1 MNLIKKIKNYFT
13 PSKIKELEE
22 KIAQIQKNQ
31 IKDVLHPIKFEFKG
45 IAEEKLIQKCI
56 YNVGTRNIDVVFT
69 DGDVI
74 SGVVEQY
81 TYEQIRNATS
91 KEDVLDLLIP
101 KNSKGSD
108 YDLDKE
114 EDDIKTQIAPI
125 VSILSEIDDFEVVG
139 EDVFL
144 KGVKSIA
151 IPSSIVAE
159 FIRIVSEMDKNR
171 EKDYGLEYISK
182 DADLGEEYNSLLMFT
197 YKLLLNPMSS
207 SREDCLNYVKRY
219 DIKLTNTGN
228 MIMYR
233 RIVSVDNSN
242 KDLIEFVSKQYLKVK
257 SWKKSPK
264 NYAVGLR
271 ENEYELTKIL
281 LEDKDFAWED
291 IKHAFIGNLAELYTS
306 LNERQEN
313 RYTDDYTKSYDIR
326 IGEVYKIREE
336 DIDVNKHGSCGGAL
350 HVADGKVFNYKSF
363 GDTPVAVLVDPRH
376 VYKMDSGCN
385 GKIGVKQMFIMSVT
399 EQDENGDYVDI
410 DSQAVVNFDELY
422 HNQSIDELQKSLK
435 NKSFEPISVS
445 TEVTELSIKEVV
457 NVTDILRN
465 RVVEIV

>member
-31 IKDVLHPIKFEFKG
+31 IVSAVKKSEVLAPPPMV
-45 IAEEKLIQKCI
+45 KLIQKCI
-56 YNVGTRNIDVVFT
+56 YNVGTKNIDVVFT

-81 TYEQIRNATS
+81 TYEQIRNASS
-91 KEDVLDLLIP
+91 KEEVLDLLIP

-108 YDLDKE
+108 YDIDKE
-114 EDDIKTQIAPI
+114 EEDIKTQIAPI

-197 YKLLLNPMSS
+197 YKLLLNPLKE
-207 SREDCLNYVKRY
+207 SREQLLNFVKKNDVKITSY
-219 DIKLTNTGN
+219 GN
-228 MIMYR
+228 LVLYR
-233 RIVSVDNSN
+233 ACWEAKNESDALV
-242 KDLIEFVSKQYLKVK
+242 KFVAKEYLKIK

-264 NYAVGLR
+264 NYEVFDDNGLVIIQR
-271 ENEYELTKIL
+271 EKRHDYNNHK
-281 LEDKDFAWED
+281 
-291 IKHAFIGNLAELYTS
+291 GNLAELYSKLPEMQSEGKQYYSDHGKKKIVIGDIYKIDDSEVNLDSGVCHSGGLHLATVDYNYGGYGDTNLICLLNPS
-306 LNERQEN
+306 KTITVPSSEIKKLRCSEMMVVGINPNER
-313 RYTDDYTKSYDIR
+313 
-326 IGEVYKIREE
+326 GVH
-336 DIDVNKHGSCGGAL
+336 IDEGFYSNL
-350 HVADGKVFNYKSF
+350 
-363 GDTPVAVLVDPRH
+363 
-376 VYKMDSGCN
+376 
-385 GKIGVKQMFIMSVT
+385 
-399 EQDENGDYVDI
+399 DEN
-410 DSQAVVNFDELY
+410 Y
-422 HNQSIDELQKSLK
+422 HNYSLEVLQEALK

-445 TEVTELSIKEVV
+445 TEVTELTIKEVA
-457 NVTDILRN
+457 NVTDILKN

>member
-1 MNLIKKIKNYFT
+1 MNESND
-13 PSKIKELEE
+13 KIKELEE
-22 KIAQIQKNQ
+22 KITQIQKNQ
-31 IKDVLHPIKFEFKG
+31 IVSAVKKSEVLAPPSMV
-45 IAEEKLIQKCI
+45 KLIQKCI
-56 YNVGTRNIDVVFT
+56 YNVGTKNIDVVFT

-74 SGVVEQY
+74 SGVIEQY

-101 KNSKGSD
+101 KIKGND
-108 YDLDKE
+108 YDIDKE
-114 EDDIKTQIAPI
+114 EKDIKTQIAPI
-125 VSILSEIDDFEVVG
+125 VNILSEIDDFEVVG

-197 YKLLLNPMSS
+197 YKLLLNPLSS
-207 SREDCLNYVKRY
+207 SRQDCLNYVKRY

-233 RIVSVDNSN
+233 RIVSVGDSN
-242 KDLIEFVSKQYLKVK
+242 KNLIEFVSKQYLKVK

-264 NYAVGLR
+264 NYEVFDDNGLVIIQR
-271 ENEYELTKIL
+271 EKRHDYNNHK
-281 LEDKDFAWED
+281 
-291 IKHAFIGNLAELYTS
+291 GNLAELYNNLS
-306 LNERQEN
+306 QLKEN
-313 RYTDDYTKSYDIR
+313 RYTDDYTRSYDIR

-422 HNQSIDELQKSLK
+422 HNQSIDELQEALK

-465 RVVEIV
+465 RIVEIV

>member
-1 MNLIKKIKNYFT
+1 MNLLNKFKEFFT
-13 PSKIKELEE
+13 NSKIKELEE

-74 SGVVEQY
+74 SGAVEQY

-91 KEDVLDLLIP
+91 KEEVLNLLIP
-101 KNSKGSD
+101 KIKGND
-108 YDLDKE
+108 YDIDKE
-114 EDDIKTQIAPI
+114 EEDIKTQIAPI

-171 EKDYGLEYISK
+171 EKEYGLEYILK
-182 DADLGEEYNSLLMFT
+182 DADLEEEYNSLLMFT
-197 YKLLLNPMSS
+197 YKLLLNPLSS
-207 SREDCLNYVKRY
+207 SRQDCLNYVKKY

-242 KDLIEFVSKQYLKVK
+242 KDLIDFVSKQYLKVK

-264 NYAVGLR
+264 NYEVFDDNGLVIIQR
-271 ENEYELTKIL
+271 EKRHDYNNHK
-281 LEDKDFAWED
+281 
-291 IKHAFIGNLAELYTS
+291 GNLAELYNNLS
-306 LNERQEN
+306 QLKEN
-313 RYTDDYTKSYDIR
+313 RYTDDYTRSYDIR
-326 IGEVYKIREE
+326 IGEIYKIREE
-336 DIDVNKHGSCGGAL
+336 DIDINKHGSCGGAL
-350 HVADGKVFNYKSF
+350 HIADGKVFNYNGF
-363 GDTPVAVLVDPRH
+363 GDTPVVTLTDPRH
-376 VYKMDSGCN
+376 VYKMDSGSN
-385 GKIGVKQMFIMSVT
+385 GKIGVKQMFIMAIT
-399 EQDENGDYVDI
+399 EQDENGNYIDI
-410 DSQAVVNFDELY
+410 DSQAVVNFDEIY
-422 HNQSIDELQKSLK
+422 HNQTIEELQNALQ
-435 NKSFEPISVS
+435 NKSFEPLSVGEEI
-445 TEVTELSIKEVV
+445 TNLTPKEVI
-457 NVTDILRN
+457 DINKILSER
-465 RVVEIV
+465 IVKV

>member
-1 MNLIKKIKNYFT
+1 MNLLNKFKEFFT
-13 PSKIKELEE
+13 NSKIKELEE

-56 YNVGTRNIDVVFT
+56 YNVGTKNIDVVFT

-91 KEDVLDLLIP
+91 KEEVLNLLIP
-101 KNSKGSD
+101 KIKGND

-125 VSILSEIDDFEVVG
+125 VSILSEINDFEVVG

-144 KGVKSIA
+144 KGVKSTA

-197 YKLLLNPMSS
+197 YKLLLNPLKE
-207 SREDCLNYVKRY
+207 SREQLLNFVKKNDVKITSY
-219 DIKLTNTGN
+219 GN
-228 MIMYR
+228 LVLYR
-233 RIVSVDNSN
+233 ACWEAENESDALV
-242 KDLIEFVSKQYLKVK
+242 KFVAKEYLKIK

-264 NYAVGLR
+264 NYWVNIQR
-271 ENEYELTKIL
+271 ETENTLML
-281 LEDKDFAWED
+281 VEDKIHELNLDGCL
-291 IKHAFIGNLAELYTS
+291 GNLAELYS
-306 LNERQEN
+306 KLPEMQSEGKQYYSDHGKKKIVIGDIYKIDDSEVNLNAN
-313 RYTDDYTKSYDIR
+313 VCAAGGLHCASYD
-326 IGEVYKIREE
+326 Y
-336 DIDVNKHGSCGGAL
+336 
-350 HVADGKVFNYKSF
+350 NYSGF
-363 GDTPVAVLVDPRH
+363 GDTNLIVLVNPSKTITVPTYDFS
-376 VYKMDSGCN
+376 KMRVSEMMIVGINPNERGIHIDEGFYSN
-385 GKIGVKQMFIMSVT
+385 L
-399 EQDENGDYVDI
+399 DEN
-410 DSQAVVNFDELY
+410 Y
-422 HNQSIDELQKSLK
+422 HNYSLEVLQEALK

-445 TEVTELSIKEVV
+445 TEVTELTIKEVA
-457 NVTDILRN
+457 NVTDILKN

>member
-81 TYEQIRNATS
+81 IYEQIRNATS

-114 EDDIKTQIAPI
+114 EDDIKTQIASI
-125 VSILSEIDDFEVVG
+125 VSILSEVDDFEVVG

-159 FIRIVSEMDKNR
+159 FIRIVSEMNKNR
-171 EKDYGLEYISK
+171 EKEYGLEYISK
-182 DADLGEEYNSLLMFT
+182 DADLGEEYNSILMFT
-197 YKLLLNPMSS
+197 YKLLLNPLKE
-207 SREDCLNYVKRY
+207 SREQLLNFVKKN
-219 DIKLTNTGN
+219 DVKITSFGN
-228 MIMYR
+228 LVLYR
-233 RIVSVDNSN
+233 ACWEAENESDALV
-242 KDLIEFVSKQYLKVK
+242 KFVAKEYLKIK

-264 NYAVGLR
+264 SYNVHFGENIGYFLMGLAN
-271 ENEYELTKIL
+271 NEHKGTN
-281 LEDKDFAWED
+281 DSS
-291 IKHAFIGNLAELYTS
+291 FIGNLAELYAKLPEMQSKGKQYYSDHGSKKIVIGDIYKINDEDVNLDASVCAAGGLHAASYDYDYSGFGNTNLIVLVNPS
-306 LNERQEN
+306 KTITVPTYDFSKMRVSEMMIVGINPNER
-313 RYTDDYTKSYDIR
+313 
-326 IGEVYKIREE
+326 GVH
-336 DIDVNKHGSCGGAL
+336 IDEGFYSNL
-350 HVADGKVFNYKSF
+350 
-363 GDTPVAVLVDPRH
+363 
-376 VYKMDSGCN
+376 
-385 GKIGVKQMFIMSVT
+385 
-399 EQDENGDYVDI
+399 DEN
-410 DSQAVVNFDELY
+410 Y
-422 HNQSIDELQKSLK
+422 HNYSLEVLQEALK

-445 TEVTELSIKEVV
+445 TEVTELSIKEVA

-465 RVVEIV
+465 RIVEIV

>member
-1 MNLIKKIKNYFT
+1 MNLLNKFKEFFT
-13 PSKIKELEE
+13 NSKIKELEE

-31 IKDVLHPIKFEFKG
+31 IVSAVKKSEVLAPPPMV
-45 IAEEKLIQKCI
+45 KLIQKCI
-56 YNVGTRNIDVVFT
+56 YNVGTKNIDVVFT

-81 TYEQIRNATS
+81 IYEQIRNATS
-91 KEDVLDLLIP
+91 KEEVLNLLIP
-101 KNSKGSD
+101 KNIKGSD
-108 YDLDKE
+108 YDIDKE

-159 FIRIVSEMDKNR
+159 FIRIVSEIQNLQDNSSELIDYEQLDKV
-171 EKDYGLEYISK
+171 K
-182 DADLGEEYNSLLMFT
+182 EEYNSLLMFT
-197 YKLLLNPMSS
+197 YKILLNPLKE
-207 SREDCLNYVKRY
+207 SREQLLNFVKKN
-219 DIKLTNTGN
+219 DAKITSFGN
-228 MIMYR
+228 LVLYR
-233 RIVSVDNSN
+233 ACWEAKSESDALV
-242 KDLIEFVSKQYLKVK
+242 KFVAKEYLKIK

-264 NYAVGLR
+264 SYFVASRLNDYKLFKEG
-271 ENEYELTKIL
+271 EIS
-281 LEDKDFAWED
+281 KDDNPYWTN
-291 IKHAFIGNLAELYTS
+291 HGNLAELYS
-306 LNERQEN
+306 KLPEMQSEGKQ
-313 RYTDDYTKSYDIR
+313 YYSDHGKKKIVIGDIYKIDDKDVNLDANVCAAGGLHCASYDYDYS
-326 IGEVYKIREE
+326 G
-336 DIDVNKHGSCGGAL
+336 
-350 HVADGKVFNYKSF
+350 F
-363 GDTPVAVLVDPRH
+363 GDTNLIVLVNPSKTITVPTYDFS
-376 VYKMDSGCN
+376 KMRVSEMMIVGINPNERGIHIDEGFYSN
-385 GKIGVKQMFIMSVT
+385 L
-399 EQDENGDYVDI
+399 DEN
-410 DSQAVVNFDELY
+410 Y

>member
-1 MNLIKKIKNYFT
+1 MNLLNKFKEFFT
-13 PSKIKELEE
+13 NSKVKELEE

-56 YNVGTRNIDVVFT
+56 YNVGTKNIDVVFT

-114 EDDIKTQIAPI
+114 EDDIKTQIASI

-197 YKLLLNPMSS
+197 YKLLLNPLKE
-207 SREDCLNYVKRY
+207 SREQLLNFVKKNDVKITSY
-219 DIKLTNTGN
+219 GN
-228 MIMYR
+228 LVLYR
-233 RIVSVDNSN
+233 ACWEAENESDALV
-242 KDLIEFVSKQYLKVK
+242 KFVAKEYLKIK
-257 SWKKSPK
+257 SWKKSAR
-264 NYAVGLR
+264 NYNVHFSETIGYFLMGIAN
-271 ENEYELTKIL
+271 NEHKGANDLS
-281 LEDKDFAWED
+281 
-291 IKHAFIGNLAELYTS
+291 FIGNLAELYAKLPEMQS
-306 LNERQEN
+306 EGKQ
-313 RYTDDYTKSYDIR
+313 YYSDHGKKKIVIGDI
-326 IGEVYKIREE
+326 YKIDDSE
-336 DIDVNKHGSCGGAL
+336 VNL
-350 HVADGKVFNYKSF
+350 
-363 GDTPVAVLVDPRH
+363 
-376 VYKMDSGCN
+376 DSGVCHSGGLHLAAVDYDYSGYGN
-385 GKIGVKQMFIMSVT
+385 TNLICLLNPSKTITVPSREIKKLRCSEMMVVGINPNEIGVHIDEGFYSNL
-399 EQDENGDYVDI
+399 DEN
-410 DSQAVVNFDELY
+410 Y
-422 HNQSIDELQKSLK
+422 HNYSLEVLQEALK

-445 TEVTELSIKEVV
+445 TEVTELTIKEVA
-457 NVTDILRN
+457 NVTDILKN